1 MSQVDLGFQLENRLL
16 LLTGIPLKEISIL
29 SKEYQHMRPQ
39 DNTNQLIEV
48 YFMKIPFLVT

>member
-1 MSQVDLGFQLENRLL
+1 MSRVDLGFQLENRLL

-39 DNTNQLIEV
+39 DNKILLIEV
-48 YFMKIPFLVT
+48 NTLQKYLS

>member
-39 DNTNQLIEV
+39 DNKILLIEV
-48 YFMKIPFLVT
+48 NTLQKYLS

>member
-16 LLTGIPLKEISIL
+16 LLIGIPLKEISIL